1 MPSVQFH
8 LFRLVM
14 PVLRRMQAR
23 FPTQGLHAYVRFRR
37 RADRIADLVM
47 RPPRGVT
54 VMPETVGGVDG
65 DWLIPAGAP
74 QDPAPDPPAI
84 VFLHGGGTFYGWG
97 SPHRRMVGHL
107 ARLAGLRAFGVD
119 YRLMPDFAY
128 PAAHD
133 DCYAVYRAFA
143 QAGKPIVLIG
153 ESSGGVLALAAM
165 LRAREAGLPQPAL
178 CVLISPV
185 VDYGFRDGRIWQSDD
200 PFLHPGFT
208 VEMHRLY
215 AAGNDLA
222 SPDLA
227 PVYADLSGLAPLSI
241 WVAEHDLLRGEAD
254 RLAGAARRHAV
265 ETQLTI
271 WPRVWHA
278 WHVFAPQLPE
288 ATQALEALGQAIRQR
303 VDQC

>member
-1 MPSVQFH
+1 MSSVQFH
-8 LFRLVM
+8 FFRLTM
-14 PVLRRMQAR
+14 RVLHRIQAR
-23 FPTQGLHAYVRFRR
+23 FPTQDVDAFVVFRR
-37 RADRIADLVM
+37 RADRVADLAM
-47 RPPRGVT
+47 RPPPGVT
-54 VMPETVGGVDG
+54 VRPATIDGVGG

-74 QDPAPDPPAI
+74 QEPAI

-107 ARLAGLRAFGVD
+107 ARFAGLCTFGVD
-119 YRLMPDFAY
+119 YRLMPEYTY

-133 DCYAVYRAFA
+133 DCYAVYQAFV
-143 QAGKPIVLIG
+143 QAGKQVVLIG

-200 PFLHPGFT
+200 PFLHPGFA
-208 VEMHRLY
+208 VGMHRY
-215 AAGNDLA
+215 YVAGHDPT

-227 PVYADLSGLAPLSI
+227 PVYADLSGLAPLLI
-241 WVAEHDLLRGEAD
+241 WVAEHDLLRGEAE
-254 RLAGAARRHAV
+254 RLADAARQHGV
-265 ETQLTI
+265 ETHVTI

-278 WHVFAPQLPE
+278 WHVLAPQLPE
-288 ATQALEALGQAIRQR
+288 ATQALKALGQAIRQR
-303 VDQC
+303 VA